1 MNIALVG
8 YGKMGKAVAEMAGQK
23 GHAVSAIIDPE
34 ARGATAGEISASA
47 LKGAEVCIDFTVP
60 EAALG
65 NIRQYCK
72 LGVNAVIGTTGW
84 YGSIADVRKEVEKSK
99 IGLIYAGNFSVG
111 VNAFYRMLQNAA
123 AIMDR
128 LPEYDVFGVE
138 MHHSGKKDSPSG
150 TAKSIEKILLE
161 NIKRKKVVVEEKLG
175 RKIAPEELHFA
186 SVRGGSVPGTH
197 EIFFDSSAD
206 TIELRHTARSR
217 DGFALGAVRAAE
229 WIKGKK
235 GIYTI
240 DDLMRGIME

>member
-8 YGKMGKAVAEMAGQK
+8 YGKMGKAIAEIAAQR
-23 GHAVSAIIDPE
+23 GHAISAIIDPE

-47 LKGAEVCIDFTVP
+47 LKGAEACIDFTVP

-84 YGSIADVRKEVEKSK
+84 HESIAEVKKEVEKSK
-99 IGLIYAGNFSVG
+99 IGLIYAGNFSIG
-111 VNAFYRMLQNAA
+111 VNAFYMMLQNAA

-138 MHHSGKKDSPSG
+138 MHHNAKKDSPSG

-161 NIKRKKVVVEEKLG
+161 NIKRKKSAVEERLG

-197 EIFFDSSAD
+197 EIFFDSASD
-206 TIELRHTARSR
+206 TIELRHTARDR
-217 DGFALGAVRAAE
+217 NGFALGAVRAAE
-229 WIKGKK
+229 WIRGKK
-235 GIYTI
+235 GLYTI
-240 DDLMRGIME
+240 DDMMREIME